1 MSPQRSDLVL
11 TTYIPHCELD
21 VLIFDS
27 FDIEACLLEKA
38 EGGEKNGLAHCFFML
53 IGYNLA
59 IAARTKGGTGDQRCR
74 KVERNG

>member
-27 FDIEACLLEKA
+27 FDIEACLLKSERWRKWVST
-38 EGGEKNGLAHCFFML
+38 CFFML
-53 IGYNLA
+53 CSRMA
-59 IAARTKGGTGDQRCR
+59 IASQKQKGE
-74 KVERNG
+74 KVIEGGER